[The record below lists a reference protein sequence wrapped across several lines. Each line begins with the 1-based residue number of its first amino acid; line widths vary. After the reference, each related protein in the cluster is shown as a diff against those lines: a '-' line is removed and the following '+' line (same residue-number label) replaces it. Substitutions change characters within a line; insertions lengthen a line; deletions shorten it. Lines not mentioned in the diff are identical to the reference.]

1 MAPSGVRYG
10 EGAAA
15 ATNGGLTLRD
25 PVTGAQYVQIQLL
38 QVRSIDQNHKLPME
52 GFTICTTYDILC
64 PGTALKSTTYKLST
78 FLT

>member
-38 QVRSIDQNHKLPME
+38 QVRSPDISEYNFSPNYSACVFLMTLPH
-52 GFTICTTYDILC
+52 D
-64 PGTALKSTTYKLST
+64 
-78 FLT
+78 